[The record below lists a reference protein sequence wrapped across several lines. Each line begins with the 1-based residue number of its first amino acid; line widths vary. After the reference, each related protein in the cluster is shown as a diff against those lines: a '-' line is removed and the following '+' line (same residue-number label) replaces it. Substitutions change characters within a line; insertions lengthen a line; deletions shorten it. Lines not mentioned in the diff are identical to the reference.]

1 MRAKVASPFN
11 RVITTVHIEAP
22 KASALRV
29 AGAALAIWI
38 ACSACA
44 RAADFLDRNA
54 RFDIAAAPLSTAL
67 LQFSSQSGV
76 QVAVAD
82 ADVAPLRSKA
92 ITGEYSI
99 RDALNNLLRD
109 TGLSFSPVGT
119 AMVAIRAASH
129 GPGNER
135 SRAAPAEAGSATP
148 TEPPP
153 PALGSGADGPTQLPD
168 IAVIAPRPPTAEE
181 LAGNSLWKFIVHHG
195 TTHYSEA
202 AGSIFGGLLRWRGG
216 RAETICPETVGL
228 DQGYNDFVS
237 ARLRAVA
244 SFVGAPV
251 QPDLR
256 CEPNVKIIFTTEPRK
271 WMAAILEW
279 GAHRLGVGFPHQEQK
294 ELQISDAHAI
304 QGWYLTTGGGAGVLN
319 RDARLAGGGALQSLW
334 PRVIPTSVYAGG
346 GGSILSVVLVI
357 DTNKVAG
364 ATIGSIAD
372 YLALVALT
380 VAQSPNH
387 CDPLPSILDL
397 MSPACGSRDK
407 PLGLTAGDLAFLKAL
422 YYENTGIGKT
432 LSRDEIQY
440 NMMRQFRGG

>member
-1 MRAKVASPFN
+1 MASTFK
-11 RVITTVHIEAP
+11 RVITTLHIEAP

-29 AGAALAIWI
+29 AGAALAMWI
-38 ACSACA
+38 AGSACA

-92 ITGEYSI
+92 ISGEYSI
-99 RDALNNLLRD
+99 RDALSNLLRD

-119 AMVAIRAASH
+119 AMVAIRAVSP
-129 GPGNER
+129 GPGNTAR
-135 SRAAPAEAGSATP
+135 NRAAPAGSATP

-153 PALGSGADGPTQLPD
+153 ASGADADEPTQLPD
-168 IAVIAPRPPTAEE
+168 VDVIAPRLPTAAE

-195 TTHYSEA
+195 TTHYAEA
-202 AGSIFGGLLRWRGG
+202 AGAISGGLMRWRGG

-244 SFVGAPV
+244 SYVGAPV

-256 CEPNVKIIFTTEPRK
+256 CKPNVQIIFSTEPRK
-271 WMAAILEW
+271 WMAAILKW
-279 GAHRLGVGFPHQEQK
+279 GAHQLGVGFPHQEQK
-294 ELQISDAHAI
+294 ELQVSAAHTI
-304 QGWYLTTGGGAGVLN
+304 QGWYVTAGGGASALN
-319 RDARLAGGGALQSLW
+319 RDPKFVGGVALQSLW
-334 PRVIPTSVYAGG
+334 PRVIPTSVYANG
-346 GGSILSVVLVI
+346 GGSILSVILLI
-357 DTNKVAG
+357 DTNKVLG

-372 YLALVALT
+372 YAAMVALT
-380 VAQSPNH
+380 MAQSPNH

>member
-1 MRAKVASPFN
+1 VASTFN
-11 RVITTVHIEAP
+11 RVITTVHIDAP

-29 AGAALAIWI
+29 AGAALAMWI
-38 ACSACA
+38 AGSAGA

-54 RFDIAAAPLSTAL
+54 HFDVAAAPLATAL

-82 ADVAPLRSKA
+82 ADVAHLRSDA

-99 RDALNNLLRD
+99 RDALGNLLRD

-119 AMVAIRAASH
+119 AMVAIRVASS
-129 GPGNER
+129 GAVDANR
-135 SRAAPAEAGSATP
+135 NRAAPAQAGSGTP
-148 TEPPP
+148 PEPPP
-153 PALGSGADGPTQLPD
+153 PALGSGADEPTQLPD
-168 IAVIAPRPPTAEE
+168 VAVIAPRPPTAAE

-202 AGSIFGGLLRWRGG
+202 VGSIGGGLLRWRGG
-216 RAETICPETVGL
+216 LAETICPETVGL

-237 ARLRAVA
+237 ARLRAVG

-304 QGWYLTTGGGAGVLN
+304 QGWYVTTGGGAGVLN
-319 RDARLAGGGALQSLW
+319 RNPRLAGGVALQSLW
-334 PRVIPTSVYAGG
+334 PRVIPRTVYGNGG

-357 DTNKVAG
+357 DTNRVAG
-364 ATIGSIAD
+364 ATIGPIAD
-372 YLALVALT
+372 YLALVILT

-397 MSPACGSRDK
+397 MSSACGSRDK
-407 PLGLTAGDLAFLKAL
+407 PLGLTAGDVAFLKAL

-432 LSRDEIQY
+432 LSRDEIQF

>member
-1 MRAKVASPFN
+1 VVSTFN
-11 RVITTVHIEAP
+11 RVVTTLHIEVP

-29 AGAALAIWI
+29 AGAALAMWI
-38 ACSACA
+38 AGSACA
-44 RAADFLDRNA
+44 RAGDFLDRNA

-82 ADVAPLRSKA
+82 ADVAPLRSRA

-99 RDALNNLLRD
+99 RDALSNLLRD

-119 AMVAIRAASH
+119 AMVAIRAAWP
-129 GPGNER
+129 GPGNTAR
-135 SRAAPAEAGSATP
+135 NRAAPAGSATP
-148 TEPPP
+148 TEPQP
-153 PALGSGADGPTQLPD
+153 PASGADADEPTQLPD
-168 IAVIAPRPPTAEE
+168 VDVIAPRLPTAEE

-195 TTHYSEA
+195 TTHYAEA
-202 AGSIFGGLLRWRGG
+202 AGAINGGLLRWRGG

-251 QPDLR
+251 QPDLQ
-256 CEPNVKIIFTTEPRK
+256 CKPNVQIIFTTEPRK

-294 ELQISDAHAI
+294 ELRISGAHAI
-304 QGWYLTTGGGAGVLN
+304 QGWYVTAGGGASALN
-319 RDARLAGGGALQSLW
+319 RDPKFVGGIALQSLW
-334 PRVIPTSVYAGG
+334 PRVIPTSVYANG
-346 GGSILSVVLVI
+346 GGSILSVILLI
-357 DTNKVAG
+357 DTNKVVG

-372 YLALVALT
+372 YVAMVALT
-380 VAQSPNH
+380 MAQSPNH

-407 PLGLTAGDLAFLKAL
+407 PLGLTAGDVAFLKAL

-432 LSRDEIQY
+432 LPRDEIQY
-440 NMMRQFRGG
+440 NMMRQFKGG